1 MNGTCLLVNK
11 IKILGM
17 LLNVVHR
24 QVQREH
30 ITKESDGFHN
40 HSNLLT
46 MPEPNQLFVCHVKGP
61 LSLVRIGKV
70 G

>member
-17 LLNVVHR
+17 LLNVVHQ
-24 QVQREH
+24 QVQRKH
-30 ITKESDGFHN
+30 ITKESDRFHN

-46 MPEPNQLFVCHVKGP
+46 TPELSQLFVCHVKGP
-61 LSLVRIGKV
+61 LSFVGK
-70 G
+70 